1 MLRRERDWPR
11 RELDWCRDS
20 MSNLTLNPEVLR
32 WARETAGL
40 GVDVAASKLGLRD
53 AKHATAEEQLDAIE
67 GGQRPVTRSLVE
79 RMTKVYHRPLIA
91 FFVAEPPAQ
100 GDRGQDFRTIPADR
114 LRENQATVDALIRSI
129 RARQSVI
136 RAILEGDEDRRP
148 LEFVGSVDLE
158 DSVNAVV
165 NSIMGRLRFDRQEF
179 RRGNIGRSFMY
190 LRSRVEE
197 LGVFVL
203 LAGNLGSH
211 HTNISADVFRG
222 FALSDDLAPF
232 VVINDQDARTA
243 WSFTLLHEL
252 VHLWLGTTGIS
263 AGFPNVKIEKFCND
277 VASQILLP
285 EEDIQQRPF
294 GSEEEIVSY
303 INTLAAASNTS
314 RSLVLY
320 RLFRKQFV
328 TEAFWKITSEQFREE
343 WHEKRESEK
352 QKRSD
357 LGAKPGGPDY
367 YVVARHKLGNALTS
381 FVKRSIEDGALTPTR
396 AGMVLGVRPIN
407 VPALL
412 DSRVA

>member
-1 MLRRERDWPR
+1 
-11 RELDWCRDS
+11 
-20 MSNLTLNPEVLR
+20 MSNLNLNPEVLR

-40 GVDVAASKLGLRD
+40 GVDVAASKLGLRNG
-53 AKHATAEEQLDAIE
+53 KHATAEQQLDAIE
-67 GGQRPVTRSLVE
+67 SGQRSVTRSLVE
-79 RMTKVYHRPLIA
+79 RMAKVYHRSLIA

-100 GDRGQDFRTIPADR
+100 GDRGQDFRTIPEDR

-136 RAILEGDEDRRP
+136 RAILEDDEDRRF
-148 LEFVGSVDLE
+148 LEFVGSASLE
-158 DSVNAVV
+158 DTVNVV
-165 NSIMGRLRFDRQEF
+165 ANSIVGQLRFDRQEF
-179 RRGNIGRSFMY
+179 RRGNIGQSFAY
-190 LRSRVEE
+190 LRSCVEE

-263 AGFPNVKIEKFCND
+263 AGFPNMKIEKFCND

-285 EEDIQQRPF
+285 EEDVQARPLL
-294 GSEEEIVSY
+294 SEEEAIAF
-303 INTLAAASNTS
+303 INVLAVASNTS

-320 RLFRKQFV
+320 RLFRKKIV
-328 TEAFWKITSEQFREE
+328 TEAFWKKTSAQFREQ
-343 WHEKRESEK
+343 WQEKKESER
-352 QKRSD
+352 QERRD
-357 LGAKPGGPDY
+357 NRGANPGGPDY

-381 FVKRSIEDGALTPTR
+381 FVKRSMEDGALTPTR

-407 VPALL
+407 VSALL
-412 DSRVA
+412 SNRAA